1 MRPARHIPVALLSI
15 LVVAACT
22 QATAGWTYAP
32 APSTTPAPAAS
43 GSAAPGGSP
52 GASEAPGASGS
63 PGASAEA
70 SGSAAPG
77 GSGQLVVVNI
87 TAQGIKFTESA
98 ITAPAGT
105 PFQIQFDNED
115 ANVPHNVAIRTG
127 GTTGPEIFKG
137 TVFSGVATH
146 AYDVPALDAGSY
158 AFVCDVHPTMTGT
171 LTVQ

>member
-1 MRPARHIPVALLSI
+1 MRPARHLPVALLSI

-32 APSTTPAPAAS
+32 APSKAPAAS

-52 GASEAPGASGS
+52 GASPGGS
-63 PGASAEA
+63 PAASPG
-70 SGSAAPG
+70 GSPAGSPA

-87 TAQGIKFTESA
+87 TAQGIKFNESA
-98 ITAPAGT
+98 ITAPADT
-105 PFQIQFDNED
+105 PFQIQFDNQD
-115 ANVPHNVAIRTG
+115 AGVPHNVAIRTG

-146 AYDVPALDAGSY
+146 AYDVPALDAGAY